1 VFYRFLEIL
10 VFLLLL
16 LWIALLFN
24 VGGMS
29 VKLSEFMTYLDSL
42 WWPLRQRQKSHL
54 PSKWL

>member
-1 VFYRFLEIL
+1 MFYRFLEIL

-42 WWPLRQRQKSHL
+42 F
-54 PSKWL
+54 